1 MWSWGAMCLL
11 GRHNSMSDYVSS
23 DVNLL
28 VFPNFYFCIRLTILQ
43 DYTWAEIT
51 WRRLFQAKEED
62 LNLFSIADLKDLSSH
77 QLNEFLAQVLQK
89 VSSSFQPWKRAWT
102 QRHSVCAVPNAGQST
117 QEEPCGKR
125 NNIVRSFIFF
135 FLKPLLNYDLTHTVP
150 DQNTF

>member
-1 MWSWGAMCLL
+1 MWSLGAICLL
-11 GRHNSMSDYVSS
+11 CRHNLMSDYVNS

-28 VFPNFYFCIRLTILQ
+28 VFPNFYFCIRLTILR
-43 DYTWAEIT
+43 DYTWTEIT
-51 WRRLFQAKEED
+51 WQLLFQAKEED

-89 VSSSFQPWKRAWT
+89 VSSSSQPWKGAWT
-102 QRHSVCAVPNAGQST
+102 QRHSVCAAPNSGQST

-125 NNIVRSFIFF
+125 NGIVCSFIFF
-135 FLKPLLNYDLTHTVP
+135 LMPLLNYDLISTVP